1 MANDLYK
8 TLDLPPTASPDDIR
22 RAYYQ
27 MVRKHPPEKDPE
39 RFQQIRKAY
48 ETLSDEKARRE
59 YDALREH
66 GDEITGLYS
75 QAVHLMEQGHWETAA
90 ARLKHVLVLSPGNR
104 SALNSLGICLL
115 HAEKFQKANEVYRD
129 LVHEHPDVALYQFN
143 LGISL
148 FEMAEV
154 LRHAKQPGGETSLD
168 ELYAQARGHFVKA
181 AELQPHNPDHY
192 IAVARTYV
200 EQGNY
205 TQGLQWAERATTA
218 RGTTDFHDFEA
229 LFWICLFQL
238 RMADLGAVERTALR
252 IGELMPR
259 RDEREAE
266 TQADVQRFAAFRFAR
281 VGIELYENKAIEPAV
296 VFFRIACRFDPEDG
310 DLRQMHQGACETLA
324 TCEAF
329 DRLMEDDAVINP
341 LKRLSAVCM
350 ALFFEEK
357 IENIQL
363 VMEDVF
369 NELDTYAMQDV
380 LAAVQHLRRQ
390 YPQIIEINSGMFA
403 DMERIAAEH
412 AGLPSQDSAAAA
424 PIQAMAP
431 SSRRR
436 PVFPRDYWP
445 GCDGWGKQTSPTR
458 KCASEGE
465 PFRDRWAAVARLEVY
480 GDSPSLARLRVGL
493 VFSSKLTR
501 VRFRR

>member
-1 MANDLYK
+1 MAYDLYQV
-8 TLDLPPTASPDDIR
+8 LDLPPTASPEDIR

-27 MVRKHPPEKDPE
+27 MVRKYPPEKDPE
-39 RFQQIRKAY
+39 RFQQIRRAY

-59 YDALREH
+59 YDALQEH
-66 GDEITGLYS
+66 GDEISGLYS

-90 ARLKHVLVLSPGNR
+90 ARLKHVLVLSPGNQ
-104 SALNSLGICLL
+104 SALNSLGVCLL

-129 LVHEHPDVALYQFN
+129 LVREHPEVALYQFN

-148 FEMAEV
+148 FEMAEA
-154 LRHAKQPGGETSLD
+154 LRHAKQPGEMAFD
-168 ELYAQARGHFVKA
+168 ELYTQARGHFARA

-192 IAVARTYV
+192 IAVARTYI

-205 TQGLQWAERATTA
+205 TQALQWAERATTA

-238 RMADLGAVERTALR
+238 RMADLRAVERTAER
-252 IGELMPR
+252 IGELLPR
-259 RDEREAE
+259 GDERGANPQADA
-266 TQADVQRFAAFRFAR
+266 TQADVRRFAAFRFAR
-281 VGIELYENKAIEPAV
+281 IGIELYENKAIEPAV
-296 VFFRIACRFDPEDG
+296 VFFRIACRFDSEDA

-369 NELDTYAMQDV
+369 NELDTYAMSDV
-380 LAAVQHLRRQ
+380 LAAVRHLRRH
-390 YPQIIEINSGMFA
+390 YPQIIEINAGMFA

-412 AGLPSQDSAAAA
+412 AGLPAQENTAGATWGDNDEQ
-424 PIQAMAP
+424 PPP
-431 SSRRR
+431 SSL
-436 PVFPRDYWP
+436 
-445 GCDGWGKQTSPTR
+445 
-458 KCASEGE
+458 A
-465 PFRDRWAAVARLEVY
+465 ARL
-480 GDSPSLARLRVGL
+480 LAWMRRLGKSRD
-493 VFSSKLTR
+493 
-501 VRFRR
+501 

>member
-1 MANDLYK
+1 MAYDLYK
-8 TLDLPPTASPDDIR
+8 ALDLSPTASPEDIR

-39 RFQQIRKAY
+39 RFQQIRRAY
-48 ETLSDEKARRE
+48 ETLSDEKTRRD
-59 YDALREH
+59 YDSLQEH

-90 ARLKHVLVLSPGNR
+90 ARLKHVLVLSPGNQ
-104 SALNSLGICLL
+104 SALNSLGVCLL

-129 LVHEHPDVALYQFN
+129 LVREHPEVALYQFN

-148 FEMAEV
+148 FEMAEAT
-154 LRHAKQPGGETSLD
+154 RHGKQHSEAAFD

-192 IAVARTYV
+192 IAVARTYI

-205 TQGLQWAERATTA
+205 AQALQWAERATTA

-238 RMADLGAVERTALR
+238 RIADLPAVERTAQR
-252 IGELMPR
+252 IRDLMPPG
-259 RDEREAE
+259 DEGDDLR
-266 TQADVQRFAAFRFAR
+266 RFAAFRFAR

-296 VFFRIACRFDPEDG
+296 VFFRIACQFDPADG
-310 DLRQMHQGACETLA
+310 DLRHMHRGACETLA
-324 TCEAF
+324 TCDAF

-369 NELDTYAMQDV
+369 NELDTYGMDEV
-380 LAAVQHLRRQ
+380 LAAVRHLRSH
-390 YPQIIEINSGMFA
+390 YPQIIEINPGMFG
-403 DMERIAAEH
+403 DMERIAAQH
-412 AGLPSQDSAAAA
+412 AGAADQ
-424 PIQAMAP
+424 QAGAGP
-431 SSRRR
+431 RTSNEPAEQ
-436 PVFPRDYWP
+436 PVS
-445 GCDGWGKQTSPTR
+445 GL
-458 KCASEGE
+458 A
-465 PFRDRWAAVARLEVY
+465 ARL
-480 GDSPSLARLRVGL
+480 LAWMRRLG
-493 VFSSKLTR
+493 K
-501 VRFRR
+501 RRE

>member
-1 MANDLYK
+1 MAYDLYK
-8 TLDLPPTASPDDIR
+8 TLDLPPTASPEDIR

-39 RFQQIRKAY
+39 RFQQIRRAY

-59 YDALREH
+59 YDSLQEH

-90 ARLKHVLVLSPGNR
+90 ARLKHVLVLSPGNQ
-104 SALNSLGICLL
+104 SALNSLGVCLL

-129 LVHEHPDVALYQFN
+129 LVREHPDVALYQFN

-148 FEMAEV
+148 FEMAEAT
-154 LRHAKQPGGETSLD
+154 RHGKQPRGETAFD

-192 IAVARTYV
+192 IAVARTYI

-205 TQGLQWAERATTA
+205 AQALQWAERAASA
-218 RGTTDFHDFEA
+218 RGKTDFHDFEA

-238 RMADLGAVERTALR
+238 RMADLPAVERTAQR
-252 IGELMPR
+252 IGELMPKGG
-259 RDEREAE
+259 DGD
-266 TQADVQRFAAFRFAR
+266 DVRRFAAFRFAR
-281 VGIELYENKAIEPAV
+281 IGIDLYENKAIEPAV
-296 VFFRIACRFDPEDG
+296 VFFRIACQFDPQDD
-310 DLRQMHQGACETLA
+310 DLRHIHQGARETLA

-369 NELDTYAMQDV
+369 NELDTYRMTDV
-380 LAAVQHLRRQ
+380 LAAVRHLRQQ
-390 YPQIIEINSGMFA
+390 YPQIIEINPGMFG

-412 AGLPSQDSAAAA
+412 AGSAGQEQTADA
-424 PIQAMAP
+424 PYPGDEFSTEQPAP
-431 SSRRR
+431 SSL
-436 PVFPRDYWP
+436 
-445 GCDGWGKQTSPTR
+445 
-458 KCASEGE
+458 A
-465 PFRDRWAAVARLEVY
+465 ARLK
-480 GDSPSLARLRVGL
+480 AWMRRLG
-493 VFSSKLTR
+493 KHAD
-501 VRFRR
+501 